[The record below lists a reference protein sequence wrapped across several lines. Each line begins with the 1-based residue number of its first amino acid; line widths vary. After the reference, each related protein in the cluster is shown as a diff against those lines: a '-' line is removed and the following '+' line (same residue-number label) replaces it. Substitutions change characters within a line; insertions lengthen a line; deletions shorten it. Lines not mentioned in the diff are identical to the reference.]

1 MFGLLAQGVL
11 GSSILAVAVLEVI
24 WRITGKTKD
33 NKIYVAD
40 GILQGILCLSFLGKI
55 VLNTYLSPLI
65 PRWKTLRDYS
75 PLIFALSIR
84 LGIAITNEF
93 SGKSFN

>member
-1 MFGLLAQGVL
+1 L
-11 GSSILAVAVLEVI
+11 GSSILVVAILEVI
-24 WRITGKTKD
+24 WRVTGKAKH

-40 GILQGILCLSFLGKI
+40 GILQGILSIIFLGKI

-75 PLIFALSIR
+75 PLIFALSTL
-84 LGIAITNEF
+84 LGIALTNEF
-93 SGKSFN
+93 SGKPFN